1 MVLQTTN
8 KEEKPLLVINGTFEI
23 VEKQC
28 KDSNSSDSFPSD
40 ISETELMEMLTEVM
54 SIMLLNKEKA
64 DEEFASSIA
73 HYDPDAKLPE
83 IDFIKSKLGRETRKR
98 AVKGQRK
105 QKSVGLDELKC
116 TEDKSY
122 SMNINPYFY
131 SLFKDK
137 QLKK

>member
-1 MVLQTTN
+1 MVLPTTN

-73 HYDPDAKLPE
+73 HYDPEAKLPE
-83 IDFIKSKLGRETRKR
+83 LYCIRTKGGRDARKR
-98 AVKGQRK
+98 
-105 QKSVGLDELKC
+105 
-116 TEDKSY
+116 
-122 SMNINPYFY
+122 
-131 SLFKDK
+131 
-137 QLKK
+137 